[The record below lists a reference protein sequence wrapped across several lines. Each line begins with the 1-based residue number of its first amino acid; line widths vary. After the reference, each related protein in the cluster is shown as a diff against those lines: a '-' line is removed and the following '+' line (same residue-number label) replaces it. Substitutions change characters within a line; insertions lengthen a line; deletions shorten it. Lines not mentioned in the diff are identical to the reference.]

1 MKKRTAAAFIAAMT
15 ITTLTACGGP
25 KQISKSVTVELGKE
39 DGIKVTDVLDISKDK
54 AKDVKIDT
62 KKVNFYKEGKYD
74 ATLTYDKKEYKVTVK
89 VKDTV
94 APEATAKENITVQTG
109 TAVHVTDCLD
119 KVTEASG
126 NIKAEFE
133 TKPETDNA
141 QETETTESTEK
152 AESTEKTESTES
164 TDKSSVSSS
173 ESVANTTESTETQ
186 SQAIAVGDVNLTSND
201 EITYVTAGDYDN
213 NIVVTDDAG
222 NETKVPVKISVINP
236 PTINGVTDKTVTVG
250 DTIDYMAGVTATDGK
265 GADITSSVQ
274 VDSSAVNTN
283 AAGTYQAAYTVVD
296 SNGLHNSAVSNI
308 TVNDPAVE
316 ETSDNSGDTDSSNA
330 ETSDNKSNKG
340 SSKKNK
346 NSKKK
351 SSSGSS
357 SSADSSSGSQS
368 SSNGGGSATSQPA
381 NPKAGVAETLYDGSV
396 AHGITAEEKS
406 HIDGIVQKWLSGGC
420 SGADAENEAG
430 NYLISRGYS
439 VGYSNSCKDSRILVA
454 NGQSYTLNGVIAG
467 TPYYYYGKMYT
478 TGEMNGDARV
488 AYETNFSISQ

>member
-1 MKKRTAAAFIAAMT
+1 MT

-25 KQISKSVTVELGKE
+25 KQLSKSVTVELGKE
-39 DGIKVTDVLDISKDK
+39 DGIKVTDVLDVSKDK

-74 ATLTYDKKEYKVTVK
+74 ATLTYDKKEYKITVK
-89 VKDTV
+89 IKDTV

-109 TAVHVTDCLD
+109 TTVHVTDCLA

-141 QETETTESTEK
+141 QGAEAANAANAANATEATEATE
-152 AESTEKTESTES
+152 ATA
-164 TDKSSVSSS
+164 SS
-173 ESVANTTESTETQ
+173 
-186 SQAIAVGDVNLTSND
+186 SQAIAVGDVSLTSND
-201 EITYVTAGDYDN
+201 EITYVEAGDYDN

-236 PTINGVTDKTVTVG
+236 PAINGVTDKTITVG

-274 VDSSAVNTN
+274 VDSSAVNTG

-296 SNGLHNSAVSNI
+296 GNGLHNSAVSNI
-308 TVNDPAVE
+308 TVNAPAE
-316 ETSDNSGDTDSSNA
+316 ESSDNSSDTDNSNA
-330 ETSDNKSNKG
+330 GTSDNKSNKG
-340 SSKKNK
+340 SGKKNK
-346 NSKKK
+346 GSKGN

-357 SSADSSSGSQS
+357 SSGSSSSGSQS
-368 SSNGGGSATSQPA
+368 SSNSSSSSGGSSSAASQPA

-396 AHGITAEEKS
+396 AHGITAEEKA
-406 HIDGIVQKWLSGGC
+406 HIDGIVQKWLRGGC
-420 SGADAENEAG
+420 SSDDAQNEAG

-439 VGYSNSCKDSRILVA
+439 VSSSDACKDALIVVP
-454 NGQSYTLNGVIAG
+454 NGVNYTLNGVSYG
-467 TPYYYYGKMYT
+467 LYYYGKMYT
-478 TGEMNGDARV
+478 TGEMNGDDRI
-488 AYETNFSISQ
+488 AYETTFSIS

>member
-25 KQISKSVTVELGKE
+25 KQLSKSVTVELGKK
-39 DGIKVTDVLDISKDK
+39 DGIKVTDILDVSKDK
-54 AKDVKIDT
+54 AKDVKVDT

-74 ATLTYDKKEYKVTVK
+74 ATLTYDKKKYKITVK
-89 VKDTV
+89 IKDTV
-94 APEATAKENITVQTG
+94 APEATAKESITVQTG
-109 TAVHVTDCLD
+109 TAVHVTDCLA

-133 TKPETDNA
+133 TKPEANNA
-141 QETETTESTEK
+141 QGTETTESTET
-152 AESTEKTESTES
+152 AESTE
-164 TDKSSVSSS
+164 
-173 ESVANTTESTETQ
+173 A
-186 SQAIAVGDVNLTSND
+186 QAISVGDVNLSSND

-222 NETKVPVKISVINP
+222 NETKVPVKISVINA
-236 PTINGVTDKTVTVG
+236 PTINGVTDKTITVG

-274 VDSSAVNTN
+274 VDSSAVNTG
-283 AAGTYQAAYTVVD
+283 AVGTYQAAYTVVD
-296 SNGLHNSAVSNI
+296 DNGLHNSAVSNI
-308 TVNDPAVE
+308 TVNAPAE
-316 ETSDNSGDTDSSNA
+316 KSSDNSGDTDNGNA
-330 ETSDNKSNKG
+330 GTSDNKSNKSSSRKNK
-340 SSKKNK
+340 SSKKN
-346 NSKKK
+346 

-357 SSADSSSGSQS
+357 SSAGSSSGSQS
-368 SSNGGGSATSQPA
+368 SSNGGGSAASQPA

-439 VGYSNSCKDSRILVA
+439 ISSSDSCKDALIVVPNGA
-454 NGQSYTLNGVIAG
+454 NYTLNGKAYG
-467 TPYYYYGKMYT
+467 LYYYGKLYT
-478 TGEMNGDARV
+478 TGEMNGDDRI
-488 AYETNFSISQ
+488 AYITNFSISQ

>member
-25 KQISKSVTVELGKE
+25 KQLSKSVTVELGKK
-39 DGIKVTDVLDISKDK
+39 DGIKVTDILDVSKDK
-54 AKDVKIDT
+54 AKDVKVDT

-74 ATLTYDKKEYKVTVK
+74 ATLTYDKKKYKITVK
-89 VKDTV
+89 IKDTV
-94 APEATAKENITVQTG
+94 APEATAKESITVQTG
-109 TAVHVTDCLD
+109 TAVHVTDCLA

-133 TKPETDNA
+133 TKPEANNA
-141 QETETTESTEK
+141 QGTETTESTET
-152 AESTEKTESTES
+152 AESTE
-164 TDKSSVSSS
+164 
-173 ESVANTTESTETQ
+173 A
-186 SQAIAVGDVNLTSND
+186 QAISVGDVNLSSND

-222 NETKVPVKISVINP
+222 NETKVPVKISVINA
-236 PTINGVTDKTVTVG
+236 PTINGVTDKTITVG

-274 VDSSAVNTN
+274 VDSSAVNTG

-308 TVNDPAVE
+308 TVNAPAE
-316 ETSDNSGDTDSSNA
+316 ESSDNSGDTDNSNA
-330 ETSDNKSNKG
+330 GTSDNKGNKG

-346 NSKKK
+346 NSKKN
-351 SSSGSS
+351 SSSGGS
-357 SSADSSSGSQS
+357 SSAGSSSGSQS
-368 SSNGGGSATSQPA
+368 SSNGGGSAASQPA

-430 NYLISRGYS
+430 NYLMSRGYS
-439 VGYSNSCKDSRILVA
+439 ISSSDSCKDALIVVP
-454 NGQSYTLNGVIAG
+454 NGIKYTLNGVSYG
-467 TPYYYYGKMYT
+467 LYYYGKMYT
-478 TGEMNGDARV
+478 TGEMNGDDRI
-488 AYETNFSISQ
+488 AYETTFSIS

>member
-25 KQISKSVTVELGKE
+25 KQLSKSVTVELGKE
-39 DGIKVTDVLDISKDK
+39 DGIKVTDILDISKDK
-54 AKDVKIDT
+54 AKDVKVDT

-74 ATLTYDKKEYKVTVK
+74 ATLTYDKKEYKITVK
-89 VKDTV
+89 IKDTV
-94 APEATAKENITVQTG
+94 APEATAKESITVQTG
-109 TAVHVTDCLD
+109 TAVHVTDCLAA
-119 KVTEASG
+119 VTEASG

-133 TKPETDNA
+133 TKPEADNA
-141 QETETTESTEK
+141 QGTETTESTEK
-152 AESTEKTESTES
+152 AESTEKTESTEA
-164 TDKSSVSSS
+164 TD
-173 ESVANTTESTETQ
+173 TQ
-186 SQAIAVGDVNLTSND
+186 SQAIAVGDVNLSSND

-222 NETKVPVKISVINP
+222 NETKVPVKISVINA
-236 PTINGVTDKTVTVG
+236 PTINGVTDKTITVG

-274 VDSSAVNTN
+274 VDSSAVNTG

-308 TVNDPAVE
+308 TVNAPAE
-316 ETSDNSGDTDSSNA
+316 ESSDNSGDTDNGNA
-330 ETSDNKSNKG
+330 GTSDNKGNKG

-346 NSKKK
+346 SSKKNF
-351 SSSGSS
+351 SSGGSS
-357 SSADSSSGSQS
+357 SAGSSSGSQS
-368 SSNGGGSATSQPA
+368 SSNGGGSAASQPA

-396 AHGITAEEKS
+396 SHGITAEEKA

-430 NYLISRGYS
+430 NYLMSRGYS
-439 VGYSNSCKDSRILVA
+439 ISSSDSCKDALIVVP
-454 NGQSYTLNGVIAG
+454 NGVKYTLNGVSYG
-467 TPYYYYGKMYT
+467 LYYYGKMYT
-478 TGEMNGDARV
+478 TGEMNGDDRI
-488 AYETNFSISQ
+488 AYETTFCIS

>member
-25 KQISKSVTVELGKE
+25 KQLSKSVTVELGKK
-39 DGIKVTDVLDISKDK
+39 DGIKVTDILDVSKDK
-54 AKDVKIDT
+54 AKDVKVDT

-74 ATLTYDKKEYKVTVK
+74 ATLTYDKKEYKITVK
-89 VKDTV
+89 IKDTV
-94 APEATAKENITVQTG
+94 APEATAKESITVQTG

-133 TKPETDNA
+133 TKPEANNA
-141 QETETTESTEK
+141 QGTETTESTET
-152 AESTEKTESTES
+152 AESTE
-164 TDKSSVSSS
+164 
-173 ESVANTTESTETQ
+173 A
-186 SQAIAVGDVNLTSND
+186 QAISVGDVNLSSND

-213 NIVVTDDAG
+213 NIVVTDNAG
-222 NETKVPVKISVINP
+222 NESKVPVKISVINP
-236 PTINGVTDKTVTVG
+236 PAINGVTDKTITVG

-274 VDSSAVNTN
+274 VDSSAVNTG
-283 AAGTYQAAYTVVD
+283 AVGTYQAAYTVVD
-296 SNGLHNSAVSNI
+296 DNGLHNSAVSNI
-308 TVNDPAVE
+308 TVNAPAE
-316 ETSDNSGDTDSSNA
+316 KSSDNSGDTDNGNA
-330 ETSDNKSNKG
+330 GTSDNKSNKG
-340 SSKKNK
+340 SSRKNKSSKKN
-346 NSKKK
+346 

-357 SSADSSSGSQS
+357 SSAGSSSGSQS
-368 SSNGGGSATSQPA
+368 SSNGGGSAASQPA

-439 VGYSNSCKDSRILVA
+439 ISSSDSCKDALIVVPNGA
-454 NGQSYTLNGVIAG
+454 NYTLNGKAYG
-467 TPYYYYGKMYT
+467 LYYYVKLYT
-478 TGEMNGDARV
+478 TGEMNGDDRI
-488 AYETNFSISQ
+488 AYITNFSISQ

>member
-25 KQISKSVTVELGKE
+25 KQLSKSVTVELGKK
-39 DGIKVTDVLDISKDK
+39 DGIKVTDILDVSKDK
-54 AKDVKIDT
+54 AKDVKVDT

-74 ATLTYDKKEYKVTVK
+74 ATLTYDKKEYKITVK
-89 VKDTV
+89 IKDTV
-94 APEATAKENITVQTG
+94 APEATAKESITVQTG
-109 TAVHVTDCLD
+109 TAVHVTECLA

-133 TKPETDNA
+133 TKPEANNA
-141 QETETTESTEK
+141 QGTETTESTET
-152 AESTEKTESTES
+152 AESTE
-164 TDKSSVSSS
+164 
-173 ESVANTTESTETQ
+173 A
-186 SQAIAVGDVNLTSND
+186 QAISVGDVNLSSND

-222 NETKVPVKISVINP
+222 NETKVPVKISVINA
-236 PTINGVTDKTVTVG
+236 PTINGVTDKTITVG

-274 VDSSAVNTN
+274 VDSSAVNTG
-283 AAGTYQAAYTVVD
+283 AVGTYQAAYTVVD
-296 SNGLHNSAVSNI
+296 DNGLHNSAVSNI
-308 TVNDPAVE
+308 TVNAPAE
-316 ETSDNSGDTDSSNA
+316 KSSDNSGDTDNGNA
-330 ETSDNKSNKG
+330 GTSDNKSNKG
-340 SSKKNK
+340 SSRKNKSSKKN
-346 NSKKK
+346 

-357 SSADSSSGSQS
+357 SSAGSSSGSQS
-368 SSNGGGSATSQPA
+368 SSNGGGSAASQPA

-396 AHGITAEEKS
+396 AHGITAEEKA

-439 VGYSNSCKDSRILVA
+439 ISSSDSCKDALIVVPNGA
-454 NGQSYTLNGVIAG
+454 NYTLNGKAYG
-467 TPYYYYGKMYT
+467 LYYYGKLYT
-478 TGEMNGDARV
+478 TGEMNGDDRI
-488 AYETNFSISQ
+488 AYITNFSISQ

>member
-25 KQISKSVTVELGKE
+25 KQLSKSVTVELGKK
-39 DGIKVTDVLDISKDK
+39 DGIKVTDILDVSKDK
-54 AKDVKIDT
+54 AKDVKVDT

-74 ATLTYDKKEYKVTVK
+74 ATLTYDKKEYKITVK
-89 VKDTV
+89 IKDTV
-94 APEATAKENITVQTG
+94 APEATAKESITVQTG
-109 TAVHVTDCLD
+109 TAVHVTDCLA

-133 TKPETDNA
+133 TKPEANNA
-141 QETETTESTEK
+141 QGTETTESTET
-152 AESTEKTESTES
+152 AESTE
-164 TDKSSVSSS
+164 
-173 ESVANTTESTETQ
+173 A
-186 SQAIAVGDVNLTSND
+186 QAISVGDVNLSSND

-222 NETKVPVKISVINP
+222 NETKVPVKISVINA
-236 PTINGVTDKTVTVG
+236 PTINGVTDKTITVG

-274 VDSSAVNTN
+274 VDSSAVNTG
-283 AAGTYQAAYTVVD
+283 AVGTYQAAYTVVD
-296 SNGLHNSAVSNI
+296 DNGLHNSAVSNI
-308 TVNDPAVE
+308 TVNAPAE
-316 ETSDNSGDTDSSNA
+316 KSSDNSGDTDNGNA
-330 ETSDNKSNKG
+330 GTSDNKSNKG
-340 SSKKNK
+340 SSRKNKSSKKN
-346 NSKKK
+346 

-357 SSADSSSGSQS
+357 SSAGSSSGSQS
-368 SSNGGGSATSQPA
+368 SSNGGGSAASQPA

-396 AHGITAEEKS
+396 AHGITAEEKT

-439 VGYSNSCKDSRILVA
+439 ISSSDSCKDALIVVPNGA
-454 NGQSYTLNGVIAG
+454 NYTLNGKAYG
-467 TPYYYYGKMYT
+467 LYYYGKLYT
-478 TGEMNGDARV
+478 TGEMNGDDRI
-488 AYETNFSISQ
+488 AYITNFSISQ

>member
-1 MKKRTAAAFIAAMT
+1 MKKQTAAAFIAAMT

-25 KQISKSVTVELGKE
+25 KQLSKSVTVELGKE
-39 DGIKVTDVLDISKDK
+39 DGIKVTDILDVSKDK
-54 AKDVKIDT
+54 AKDVKVDT

-74 ATLTYDKKEYKVTVK
+74 ATLTYDKKEYKITVK
-89 VKDTV
+89 IKDTV
-94 APEATAKENITVQTG
+94 APEATAKESITVQTG

-133 TKPETDNA
+133 TKPEANNA
-141 QETETTESTEK
+141 QGTETTESTET
-152 AESTEKTESTES
+152 AESTE
-164 TDKSSVSSS
+164 
-173 ESVANTTESTETQ
+173 A
-186 SQAIAVGDVNLTSND
+186 QAISVGDVNLSSND

-213 NIVVTDDAG
+213 NIVVTDNAG
-222 NETKVPVKISVINP
+222 NETKVPVKISVINA
-236 PTINGVTDKTVTVG
+236 PTINGVTDKTITVG

-274 VDSSAVNTN
+274 VDSSAVNTG
-283 AAGTYQAAYTVVD
+283 AVGTYQAAYTVVD
-296 SNGLHNSAVSNI
+296 DNGLHNSAVSNI
-308 TVNDPAVE
+308 TVNAPAE
-316 ETSDNSGDTDSSNA
+316 KSSDNSGDTDNGNA
-330 ETSDNKSNKG
+330 GTSDNKSNKG
-340 SSKKNK
+340 SSRKNKSSKKN
-346 NSKKK
+346 

-357 SSADSSSGSQS
+357 SSAGSSSGSQS
-368 SSNGGGSATSQPA
+368 SSNGGGSAASQPA

-439 VGYSNSCKDSRILVA
+439 ISSSDSCKDALIVVP
-454 NGQSYTLNGVIAG
+454 NGVKYTLNGASYG
-467 TPYYYYGKMYT
+467 LYYYGKMYT
-478 TGEMNGDARV
+478 TGEMNGDDRI
-488 AYETNFSISQ
+488 AYETTFSIS

>member
-25 KQISKSVTVELGKE
+25 KQLSKSVTVELGKK
-39 DGIKVTDVLDISKDK
+39 DGIKVTDILDVSKDK
-54 AKDVKIDT
+54 AKDVKVDT

-89 VKDTV
+89 IKDTV
-94 APEATAKENITVQTG
+94 APEATAKESITVQTG

-133 TKPETDNA
+133 TKPEAANA
-141 QETETTESTEK
+141 QGTEA
-152 AESTEKTESTES
+152 AESTET

-173 ESVANTTESTETQ
+173 ESVANTTEATDTQ

-213 NIVVTDDAG
+213 NIVVTDNAG

-236 PTINGVTDKTVTVG
+236 PAINGVTDKTITVG

-274 VDSSAVNTN
+274 VDSSAVNTG

-308 TVNDPAVE
+308 TVNAPAE
-316 ETSDNSGDTDSSNA
+316 ESSDNSGDTDNGNA
-330 ETSDNKSNKG
+330 GTSDNKSNKG
-340 SSKKNK
+340 SSRKNKSSKKN
-346 NSKKK
+346 
-351 SSSGSS
+351 SSSGSG
-357 SSADSSSGSQS
+357 SSAGSSSGSQS
-368 SSNGGGSATSQPA
+368 SSNGGGSAASQPA

-439 VGYSNSCKDSRILVA
+439 ISSSDSCKDALIVVPNGA
-454 NGQSYTLNGVIAG
+454 NYTLNGKAYG
-467 TPYYYYGKMYT
+467 LYYYGKLYT
-478 TGEMNGDARV
+478 TGEMNGDDRI
-488 AYETNFSISQ
+488 AYITNFSISQ

>member
-1 MKKRTAAAFIAAMT
+1 MKKQTAAAFIVAMT

-25 KQISKSVTVELGKE
+25 KQLSKSVTVELGKK
-39 DGIKVTDVLDISKDK
+39 DGIKVTDILDVSKDK
-54 AKDVKIDT
+54 AKDVKVDT

-74 ATLTYDKKEYKVTVK
+74 ATLTYDKKEYKITVK
-89 VKDTV
+89 IKDTV
-94 APEATAKENITVQTG
+94 APEATAKESITVQTG
-109 TAVHVTDCLD
+109 TAVHVTDCLA

-133 TKPETDNA
+133 TKPEANNA
-141 QETETTESTEK
+141 QGTETTESTET
-152 AESTEKTESTES
+152 AESTE
-164 TDKSSVSSS
+164 
-173 ESVANTTESTETQ
+173 A
-186 SQAIAVGDVNLTSND
+186 QAISVGDVNLSSND

-222 NETKVPVKISVINP
+222 NETKVPVKISVINA
-236 PTINGVTDKTVTVG
+236 PTINGVTDKTITVG

-274 VDSSAVNTN
+274 VDSSAVNTG
-283 AAGTYQAAYTVVD
+283 AVGTYQAAYTVVD
-296 SNGLHNSAVSNI
+296 DNGLHNSAVSNI
-308 TVNDPAVE
+308 TVNAPAE
-316 ETSDNSGDTDSSNA
+316 KSSDNSGDTDNGNA
-330 ETSDNKSNKG
+330 GTSDNKSNKG
-340 SSKKNK
+340 SSRKNKSSKKN
-346 NSKKK
+346 

-357 SSADSSSGSQS
+357 SSAGSSSGSQS
-368 SSNGGGSATSQPA
+368 SSNGGGSAASQPA

-439 VGYSNSCKDSRILVA
+439 ISSSDSCKDALIVVPNGA
-454 NGQSYTLNGVIAG
+454 NYTLNGKAYG
-467 TPYYYYGKMYT
+467 LYYYGKLYT
-478 TGEMNGDARV
+478 TGEMNGDDRI
-488 AYETNFSISQ
+488 AYITNFSISQ

>member
-25 KQISKSVTVELGKE
+25 KQLSKSVTVELGKK
-39 DGIKVTDVLDISKDK
+39 DGIKVTDILDVSKDK
-54 AKDVKIDT
+54 AKDVKVDT

-89 VKDTV
+89 IKDTV
-94 APEATAKENITVQTG
+94 APEATAKESITVQTG
-109 TAVHVTDCLD
+109 TAVHVTDCLA

-133 TKPETDNA
+133 TKPEANNA
-141 QETETTESTEK
+141 QGTETTESTET
-152 AESTEKTESTES
+152 AESTE
-164 TDKSSVSSS
+164 
-173 ESVANTTESTETQ
+173 A
-186 SQAIAVGDVNLTSND
+186 QAISVGDVNLSSND

-222 NETKVPVKISVINP
+222 NETKVPVKISVINA
-236 PTINGVTDKTVTVG
+236 PTINGVTDKTITVG

-265 GADITSSVQ
+265 GTDITSSVQ
-274 VDSSAVNTN
+274 VDSSAVNTSV
-283 AAGTYQAAYTVVD
+283 AGTYQAAYTVVD

-308 TVNDPAVE
+308 TVNAPAE
-316 ETSDNSGDTDSSNA
+316 ESSDNSGDTDNGNA
-330 ETSDNKSNKG
+330 GTSDNKSNKG
-340 SSKKNK
+340 SSRKNKSSKKN
-346 NSKKK
+346 

-357 SSADSSSGSQS
+357 SSAGSSSGSQS
-368 SSNGGGSATSQPA
+368 SSNGGGSAASQPA
-381 NPKAGVAETLYDGSV
+381 NPKTGVAETLYDGSV

-430 NYLISRGYS
+430 NYLMSRGYS
-439 VGYSNSCKDSRILVA
+439 ISSSDSCKDALIVVP
-454 NGQSYTLNGVIAG
+454 NGVKYTLNGVSYG
-467 TPYYYYGKMYT
+467 LYYYGKMYT
-478 TGEMNGDARV
+478 TGEMNGDDRI
-488 AYETNFSISQ
+488 AYETTFSIS

>member
-1 MKKRTAAAFIAAMT
+1 MKKQTAAAFIAAMT

-25 KQISKSVTVELGKE
+25 KQLSKSVTVELGNK
-39 DGIKVTDVLDISKDK
+39 DGIKVTDVLDLSKDK

-74 ATLTYDKKEYKVTVK
+74 ATLTYDKKEYKITVK
-89 VKDTV
+89 IKDTV

-109 TAVHVTDCLD
+109 TAVHVTDCLA

-133 TKPETDNA
+133 TKPETDNTQGTEA
-141 QETETTESTEK
+141 ANATETTE
-152 AESTEKTESTES
+152 ESSA
-164 TDKSSVSSS
+164 SS
-173 ESVANTTESTETQ
+173 
-186 SQAIAVGDVNLTSND
+186 SQAIAVGDVNLTDND
-201 EITYVTAGDYDN
+201 EITYVEAGDYDN
-213 NIVVTDDAG
+213 NIVVTDNAG

-236 PTINGVTDKTVTVG
+236 PAINGVTDKTITVG

-274 VDSSAVNTN
+274 VDSSAVNTG

-296 SNGLHNSAVSNI
+296 GNGLHNSAVSNI
-308 TVNDPAVE
+308 TVNALTE
-316 ETSDNSGDTDSSNA
+316 ESSDNSGDTDNSNA
-330 ETSDNKSNKG
+330 GTSDNKSNKG
-340 SSKKNK
+340 SGKKNK
-346 NSKKK
+346 GSKGN

-357 SSADSSSGSQS
+357 SSGSSSSGSQS
-368 SSNGGGSATSQPA
+368 SSNSSSSGGSSSAASQPA

-420 SGADAENEAG
+420 SSDDAQNEAG

-439 VGYSNSCKDSRILVA
+439 VSSSDACKDALIVVP
-454 NGQSYTLNGVIAG
+454 NGVNYTLNGVSYG
-467 TPYYYYGKMYT
+467 LYYYGKMYT
-478 TGEMNGDARV
+478 TGEMNGDDRI
-488 AYETNFSISQ
+488 AYETTFSIS

>member
-1 MKKRTAAAFIAAMT
+1 MKKQTAAAFIAAMT

-25 KQISKSVTVELGKE
+25 KQLSKSVTVELGKE
-39 DGIKVTDVLDISKDK
+39 DGIKVTDVLDVSKDK

-74 ATLTYDKKEYKVTVK
+74 ATLTYDKKEYKITVK
-89 VKDTV
+89 IKDTV

-109 TAVHVTDCLD
+109 TTVHVTDCLA

-141 QETETTESTEK
+141 QGAEAANAANAANATEATEATE
-152 AESTEKTESTES
+152 ATA
-164 TDKSSVSSS
+164 SS
-173 ESVANTTESTETQ
+173 
-186 SQAIAVGDVNLTSND
+186 SQAIAVGDVSLTSND
-201 EITYVTAGDYDN
+201 EITYVEAGDYDN

-236 PTINGVTDKTVTVG
+236 PAINGVTDKTITVG

-274 VDSSAVNTN
+274 VDSSAVNTG

-296 SNGLHNSAVSNI
+296 GNGLHNSAVSNI
-308 TVNDPAVE
+308 TVNAPAE
-316 ETSDNSGDTDSSNA
+316 ESSDNSSDTDNSNA
-330 ETSDNKSNKG
+330 GTSDNKSNKG
-340 SSKKNK
+340 SGKKNK
-346 NSKKK
+346 GSKGN

-357 SSADSSSGSQS
+357 SSGSSSSGSQS
-368 SSNGGGSATSQPA
+368 SSNSSSSSGGSSSAASQPA

-396 AHGITAEEKS
+396 AHGITAEEKA
-406 HIDGIVQKWLSGGC
+406 HIDGIVQKWLRGGC
-420 SGADAENEAG
+420 SSDDAQNEAG

-439 VGYSNSCKDSRILVA
+439 VSSSDACKDALIVVP
-454 NGQSYTLNGVIAG
+454 NGVNYTLNGVSYG
-467 TPYYYYGKMYT
+467 LYYYGKMYT
-478 TGEMNGDARV
+478 TGEMNGDDRI
-488 AYETNFSISQ
+488 AYETTFSIS

>member
-25 KQISKSVTVELGKE
+25 KQLSKSVTVELGKK
-39 DGIKVTDVLDISKDK
+39 DGIKVTDILDVSKDK
-54 AKDVKIDT
+54 AKDVKVDT

-89 VKDTV
+89 IKDTV
-94 APEATAKENITVQTG
+94 APEATAKESITVQTG
-109 TAVHVTDCLD
+109 TAVHVTDCLAT
-119 KVTEASG
+119 VTEASG

-133 TKPETDNA
+133 TKPEADNA
-141 QETETTESTEK
+141 QGTETTESTEAADK
-152 AESTEKTESTES
+152 SSTYSSESTEATEA
-164 TDKSSVSSS
+164 TD
-173 ESVANTTESTETQ
+173 TQ
-186 SQAIAVGDVNLTSND
+186 SQAIAVGDVNLASND

-213 NIVVTDDAG
+213 NIVVTDNAG
-222 NETKVPVKISVINP
+222 NESKVPVKISVINP
-236 PTINGVTDKTVTVG
+236 PAINGVTDKTITVG

-274 VDSSAVNTN
+274 VDSSAVNTG
-283 AAGTYQAAYTVVD
+283 AVGTYQAAYTVVD
-296 SNGLHNSAVSNI
+296 DNGLHNSAVSNI
-308 TVNDPAVE
+308 TVNTPAE
-316 ETSDNSGDTDSSNA
+316 KSSDNSGDTDNGNA
-330 ETSDNKSNKG
+330 GTSDNKSNKG
-340 SSKKNK
+340 LSRKNKSSKKN
-346 NSKKK
+346 

-357 SSADSSSGSQS
+357 SSAGSSSGSQS
-368 SSNGGGSATSQPA
+368 SSNGGGSAASQPA

-439 VGYSNSCKDSRILVA
+439 ISSSDSCKDALIVVPNGA
-454 NGQSYTLNGVIAG
+454 NYTLNGKAYG
-467 TPYYYYGKMYT
+467 LYYYGKLYT
-478 TGEMNGDARV
+478 TGEMNGDDRI
-488 AYETNFSISQ
+488 AYITNFSISQ

>member
-39 DGIKVTDVLDISKDK
+39 DGINVTDVLDISKDK

-74 ATLTYDKKEYKVTVK
+74 ATLTYDKKEYKITVK
-89 VKDTV
+89 IKDTV
-94 APEATAKENITVQTG
+94 APEATAKESITVQTG

-133 TKPETDNA
+133 TKPETDTA
-141 QETETTESTEK
+141 QGTEA
-152 AESTEKTESTES
+152 AESTEAADKSSASSSESTEA

-173 ESVANTTESTETQ
+173 EATDTQ
-186 SQAIAVGDVNLTSND
+186 SQAIAVGDVNLSSND

-274 VDSSAVNTN
+274 VDSSAVNTG
-283 AAGTYQAAYTVVD
+283 AAGTYQAAYKVTD
-296 SNGLHNSAVSNI
+296 ANGYTGSATSNV
-308 TVNDPAVE
+308 TVNEKPKE
-316 ETSDNSGDTDSSNA
+316 EPKEESKQEAADNSGSSSKSDSKKNNSSSSN
-330 ETSDNKSNKG
+330 SG
-340 SSKKNK
+340 SSKKHH
-346 NSKKK
+346 
-351 SSSGSS
+351 SSSGSAS
-357 SSADSSSGSQS
+357 SNNASSGNGGQS
-368 SSNGGGSATSQPA
+368 ASNGGGSS
-381 NPKAGVAETLYDGSV
+381 
-396 AHGITAEEKS
+396 
-406 HIDGIVQKWLSGGC
+406 SGG
-420 SGADAENEAG
+420 SGSSGSSDNGGGSSSGGSSSSSNITPVNRADVPAGWKLVETGGEYVAVNPNAGKYDTAYAGNSRWGLWANGSKQTVQELADAKCGGNREAAL
-430 NYLISRGYS
+430 YL
-439 VGYSNSCKDSRILVA
+439 LA
-454 NGQSYTLNGVIAG
+454 AG
-467 TPYYYYGKMYT
+467 
-478 TGEMNGDARV
+478 E
-488 AYETNFSISQ
+488 ISQGWFNDAYGQ